1 MGGLAEGAQ
10 SFEADTQ
17 TWIGHTDWNGPAVPG
32 WHFHLSLLHGVA
44 QSSRL
49 LLLHHSLDVL
59 PFTLPG

>member
-17 TWIGHTDWNGPAVPG
+17 TWIGHADRNGPAVPG

-44 QSSRL
+44 QSS
-49 LLLHHSLDVL
+49 
-59 PFTLPG
+59 